1 MLVVYLVAPDLR
13 TLGGYELQLT
23 TLAVALARNG
33 YRPVVFFREPVRNEH
48 PYLARMLDAGVHVHF
63 PHPIAARVVSPSQSI
78 RSGAAHVTIGICL
91 PVLAVVSVIDAILR
105 RRSFLRSLRGSIGW
119 WRGQITSITQVD
131 SLTWL
136 LCRTMDIK
144 RRILPPDI
152 IDVQHSMIPYAI
164 EYALNHGIPVVY
176 TEYGAP
182 SRNLESVWSGLRPVL
197 NSVDLVIGRAEASIS
212 GLAELCGLDNDVPWT
227 IVPNA
232 VTAGPP
238 ADFESPSDQPSY
250 GQDVVIATIGRLS
263 AEKGTRDVLSAFRL
277 LVNDGLPVHLV
288 LAGEGPLRPELE
300 AMARDWKIS
309 DRVTITGAFGDLAP
323 IIRATDIVAHP
334 TLNDGRSVSVLEAM
348 AWGRPVVGTAVGG
361 VAEIVQD
368 GVTGFLVQPGAI
380 DEMASALKRLVTDA
394 GLRRTQGQAARAA
407 FQAGGF
413 GPDEMVSGTLAAYHR
428 VLDGPMR
435 KSAR

>member
-1 MLVVYLVAPDLR
+1 
-13 TLGGYELQLT
+13 
-23 TLAVALARNG
+23 
-33 YRPVVFFREPVRNEH
+33 
-48 PYLARMLDAGVHVHF
+48 
-63 PHPIAARVVSPSQSI
+63 
-78 RSGAAHVTIGICL
+78 
-91 PVLAVVSVIDAILR
+91 
-105 RRSFLRSLRGSIGW
+105 
-119 WRGQITSITQVD
+119 
-131 SLTWL
+131 
-136 LCRTMDIK
+136 
-144 RRILPPDI
+144 
-152 IDVQHSMIPYAI
+152 MIPLGI
-164 EYALNHGIPVVY
+164 EYALIHRIPVVY

-182 SRNLESVWSGLRPVL
+182 SQNLESVWSGLRPVL
-197 NSVDLVIGRAEASIS
+197 NSVDLVIGRADASIS
-212 GLAELCGLDNDVPWT
+212 GLTELCGLDNDIPWT

-232 VTAGPP
+232 VTAGPA
-238 ADFESPSDQPSY
+238 ADFEPPSDQPSH

-300 AMARDWKIS
+300 AMASDWKIS

-407 FQAGGF
+407 FLAGGF
-413 GPDEMVSGTLAAYHR
+413 GPDEMVSGTLAAYHC

-435 KSAR
+435 KPAR